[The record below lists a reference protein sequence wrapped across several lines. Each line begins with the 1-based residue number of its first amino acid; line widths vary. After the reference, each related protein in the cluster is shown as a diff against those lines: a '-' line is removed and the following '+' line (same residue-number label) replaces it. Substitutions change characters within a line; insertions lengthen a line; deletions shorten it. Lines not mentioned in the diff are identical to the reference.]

1 MAEEP
6 RLVELSPERIAV
18 ARGHLRD
25 VLSSV
30 AFKGSKRAQDFLQ
43 LVVEHA
49 LAGRIDSLRERM
61 LGSEMFGRP
70 VDYDTANDAVVRVK
84 ASEVRRRLA
93 RYYDGLNTPPT
104 VRIALTTGSYVPQ
117 FQWAAPEAPAAPVQ
131 SAPSGDSQ
139 SDSVSILPQPSA
151 AQHASSATASQW
163 KWKPWL
169 LRASVLAIYS
179 AALISIT
186 WFAAAHFGHS
196 HRTPNPRDPLWAAI
210 FEDTRNT
217 YIVPADAGF
226 NLLEDLSHSTFPLAD
241 YLKGGY
247 LDLPLAGV
255 DAHSA
260 DDLRLGKYGSFVD
273 FQIVATLAGLPE
285 YNRQRTVIR
294 FPRDM
299 RLDDLKD
306 ANGILLGSVGSN
318 PWVAIAGSSANFKIV
333 YRQGMEGATIINSKP
348 QSGEAASY
356 QSHWNEPQHETF
368 ALIAFLPNLG
378 GNGHLLLLQGLDA
391 AGTQAA
397 AEVLFYSPAMAPI
410 LQRATRSDGSLRYFE
425 ILVRSTSIDS
435 SSAGTQVIATRIY

>member
-333 YRQGMEGATIINSKP
+333 YRQGMEGATIVNGNP
-348 QSGEAASY
+348 QSGEAPTY
-356 QSHWNEPQHETF
+356 ESHWNEPQHETF
-368 ALIAFLPNLG
+368 ALLAFLPNLRG
-378 GNGHLLLLQGLDA
+378 TGHLLLLQGLDA
-391 AGTQAA
+391 PGTQAA
-397 AEVLFYSPAMAPI
+397 AETLFYSPALALI
-410 LQRATRSDGSLRYFE
+410 LQRATRTDGSLRFFE
-425 ILVRSTSIDS
+425 VLVRSTSINS
-435 SSAGTQVIATRIY
+435 SSTGPQIIASRIY